1 MTYEPPEHARLY
13 VDIMRVLPAPG
24 DILTVEAHHVIVEL
38 LHEDLDARRKAA
50 EDCETTQAEPEPEK
64 EPEPERPKLTAG
76 SHLADSSKAGW
87 TPQPDTYV
95 FGFGHPRRRA

>member
-13 VDIMRVLPAPG
+13 VDVMRVLPIPG
-24 DILTVEAHHVIVEL
+24 DVMTFETHQTITEL
-38 LHEDLDARRKAA
+38 LSNDVDDRKHKPQPDNAVKPEAEEKAKED
-50 EDCETTQAEPEPEK
+50 
-64 EPEPERPKLTAG
+64 ERPKLTAG

-95 FGFGHPRRRA
+95 FGFNRRRT